1 MAETNYARV
10 ANALCEAF
18 ETAYQY
24 AVRNGSEE
32 VLLSLSDIHAAYV
45 RSLIS
50 LFSEEN
56 PTFSGDAFMMLA
68 FPGYKG

>member
-1 MAETNYARV
+1 MAETNYVKA

-18 ETAYQY
+18 EVVYQRT
-24 AVRNGSEE
+24 VRNGSEE

-45 RSLIS
+45 RSFIS
-50 LFSEEN
+50 LFSEED

-68 FPGYKG
+68 FPGYKE